1 MCEEHRTLQDSSDA
15 FDQEICSGPG
25 ASDGSVFLGLG
36 DQAVT
41 GKCEIGCC
49 GQAEETRDDF
59 CGRAGY
65 RLSVQDQTMVPEER
79 EINGQH
85 IPSDHTALNLANVF
99 SGLTTSLSRSGI
111 IVFAVAALLR
121 SIPEVLA
128 GKYPVGFD
136 VNAYYPYLILS
147 FPSISALDMLKAG
160 PLFYGIMWF
169 IQYITGADV
178 FLLLKIAGPVIFGI
192 LSVSFLVF
200 LVKFLKLSLQKATF
214 GTVLLILQP
223 IALRISWDLFRNEL
237 GLSFGL
243 VALASLKTNWKQKYV
258 IAGSLGVLAV
268 LAHPLAAVLMFVGG
282 VGLLLSTKLNN
293 ERLKIIVSFAP
304 SAVLFLLA
312 AYVLYFVPQG
322 QSSII
327 TLSAD
332 PNGSAHSVL
341 YSAFLVQDGFLG
353 PAHLDAIE
361 HAGLLFFFS
370 FAPILA
376 FVAKGFWYEP
386 TLGAI
391 TAWTG
396 LASFSFVLSPIL
408 SIPIYWR
415 WEILLIFP
423 FAIYSLKGLD
433 KLGLFNPNRAFAR
446 KILIGFF
453 LLLAF
458 GYSTEAFSYMGS
470 YGVNSFAPGTM
481 VQGSVR
487 QDQIGA
493 SLSSLTWLKSY
504 APANSILLTDERFI
518 SYARLSTRESF
529 RLAIQPGGP
538 PSSEAVSQVLS
549 LGPTELFVIWD
560 SGLALNGFSTVHTEN
575 GISIFQFTGAR

>member
-1 MCEEHRTLQDSSDA
+1 MCSGAGA
-15 FDQEICSGPG
+15 FDCR
-25 ASDGSVFLGLG
+25 VFLGLG

-65 RLSVQDQTMVPEER
+65 RLSVQDQAMVPEER
-79 EINGQH
+79 EIHGQH
-85 IPSDHTALNLANVF
+85 ISPDYTALNLVRLL

-111 IVFAVAALLR
+111 VVFAVAAMLR
-121 SIPEVLA
+121 AIPEVLA

-147 FPSISALDMLKAG
+147 FPAISALDMLKAG
-160 PLFYGIMWF
+160 PLLYAVMWS
-169 IQYITGADV
+169 IQSVTGADV
-178 FLLLKIAGPVIFGI
+178 FLLLKITGPVIYGI
-192 LSVSFLVF
+192 LSASFLVF

-223 IALRISWDLFRNEL
+223 IALRISWDLFRTEL
-237 GLSFGL
+237 GLAFGL
-243 VALASLKTNWKQKYV
+243 VALASLKTDWKLRYV
-258 IAGSLGVLAV
+258 VAGSLGLLAV
-268 LAHPLAAVLMFVGG
+268 LAHPLAAVLMFVGTF
-282 VGLLLSTKLNN
+282 GLLLSTNLNVA
-293 ERLKIIVSFAP
+293 RLKIIASFVS
-304 SAVLFLLA
+304 SAVLCFA
-312 AYVLYFVPQG
+312 AAFVLYFVPPG
-322 QSSII
+322 QSSVI

-332 PNGSAHSVL
+332 PNGSSHAVL

-376 FVAKGFWYEP
+376 FVAKGFWYEL

-423 FAIYSLKGLD
+423 FTIYSLKGLD
-433 KLGLFNPNRAFAR
+433 RLELFQPSRAFAR

-453 LLLAF
+453 LLLAL
-458 GYSTEAFSYMGS
+458 GYSTGAFSYMGS

-481 VQGSVR
+481 VQGTIRV
-487 QDQIGA
+487 DQVDA
-493 SLSSLTWLKSY
+493 ALSSLTWLKVN
-504 APANSILLTDERFI
+504 APKNSILLTDERFI
-518 SYARLSTRESF
+518 SYARLSMGESF
-529 RLAIQPGGP
+529 RIAVQPGGP
-538 PSSEAVSQVLS
+538 PSAESVSRVLS
-549 LGPTELFVIWD
+549 LGPKELFVFWD
-560 SGLALNGFSTVHTEN
+560 SGLALRGLSK
-575 GISIFQFTGAR
+575 I